1 MRRLQQQGQ
10 QRSKRPLPNQP
21 VTWLGGLTPNQF
33 MRDYWQKKPLL
44 VRGAFPDFE
53 PTVSIDDVLALCQD
67 DRAESRLVRQTRA
80 GWALH
85 HGPFTAKQIPSN
97 RSSRWTV
104 LVQQVNTLMPEAD
117 LFLDAFRFIPEA
129 RLDDLMISV
138 AGPDGGIGAHVDSYD
153 VFLVQA
159 SGERRWEIAAR
170 FKPALLDGAP
180 LKILRQFRAES
191 SWNLAPGDL
200 LYLPPNVA
208 HRGTAIG
215 KDCMTWS
222 VGFRAPSPLD
232 LADRVWANHWESRTQ
247 SPWSDPWLAAT
258 KSPGAIPE
266 KLLTA
271 MVKQVTEHFSGLSNQ
286 AAIAQSLAQSLSEPA
301 ANAVFEAPP
310 RPDSLSRFL
319 KKSGQFGLRLACAT
333 RLLYR
338 GRDFFMNGEPLPL
351 AGAEGS
357 RKTPAGTGK
366 KSQNVQDFLKELSDF
381 RQLDCKACVSLPP
394 ALQDALYNVYRAG
407 WIVYNLRVN

>member
-1 MRRLQQQGQ
+1 MRQPQQQGQ

-153 VFLVQA
+153 VFLVRPVA
-159 SGERRWEIAAR
+159 SGGGRSQ
-170 FKPALLDGAP
+170 P
-180 LKILRQFRAES
+180 
-191 SWNLAPGDL
+191 
-200 LYLPPNVA
+200 
-208 HRGTAIG
+208 
-215 KDCMTWS
+215 
-222 VGFRAPSPLD
+222 
-232 LADRVWANHWESRTQ
+232 
-247 SPWSDPWLAAT
+247 
-258 KSPGAIPE
+258 
-266 KLLTA
+266 
-271 MVKQVTEHFSGLSNQ
+271 GLS
-286 AAIAQSLAQSLSEPA
+286 
-301 ANAVFEAPP
+301 PP
-310 RPDSLSRFL
+310 CLMGPH
-319 KKSGQFGLRLACAT
+319 
-333 RLLYR
+333 
-338 GRDFFMNGEPLPL
+338 
-351 AGAEGS
+351 
-357 RKTPAGTGK
+357 
-366 KSQNVQDFLKELSDF
+366 
-381 RQLDCKACVSLPP
+381 
-394 ALQDALYNVYRAG
+394 
-407 WIVYNLRVN
+407 